1 MHDVQTEHVEQC
13 RAEHVW
19 TCKSNTRGRVQRE
32 GEEAVHLSL
41 AVLAPGIAFNHMP
54 GAQP

>member
-1 MHDVQTEHVEQC
+1 MYGHATL
-13 RAEHVW
+13 
-19 TCKSNTRGRVQRE
+19 KSRGGVQRE

-41 AVLAPGIAFNHMP
+41 EVLAPGIAFNHIP